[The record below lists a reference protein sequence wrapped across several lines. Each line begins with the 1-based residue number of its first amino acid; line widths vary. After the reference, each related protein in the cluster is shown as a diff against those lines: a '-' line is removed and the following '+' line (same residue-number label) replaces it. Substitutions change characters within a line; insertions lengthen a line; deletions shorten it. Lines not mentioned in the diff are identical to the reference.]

1 MPPSLSNQVLEEVR
15 SLRQQKRRI
24 IRRNV
29 LWLAGCVGAIALLL
43 PFCSTSREASTTATT
58 NQVAASPKPKPSVA
72 AKPKP
77 SLPVQPL
84 PANGKTQKFWQ
95 ASSGNT
101 LAPLRI
107 ETKGRNHHFVK
118 VVNSTTEKPVLTVFV
133 QAGKTVDTK
142 VPLGTYKIRYAA
154 GAKWYGQKH
163 LFGDQTFFGEADK
176 QFQFKVKGNQISG
189 FRLSLYQRP
198 GGNLRTKSIAP
209 TNF

>member
-1 MPPSLSNQVLEEVR
+1 MPQNLANQMLEEVR

-24 IRRNV
+24 IRRNA

-43 PFCSTSREASTTATT
+43 PFCSTSREASTTTT

-72 AKPKP
+72 AKLKP

-95 ASSGNT
+95 ASSNGT

-133 QAGKTVDTK
+133 QAGKTVETK

-163 LFGDQTFFGEADK
+163 LFGDQTLYGEADK
-176 QFQFKVKGNQISG
+176 QFEFKVKGNQISG
-189 FRLSLYQRP
+189 FRLSLYQRL
-198 GGNLRTKSIAP
+198 GGNLKTKSIAP
-209 TNF
+209 TTF